1 MVGQASFVSEK
12 LLCFAFAL
20 VAQTTPPAPSQWN
33 GKPGTN
39 HHRAASQRAP
49 LGTLGTYLSKH
60 PPVWKQK
67 PQVPRPDQVLHSGG
81 SKRTATRGA
90 SFSTHGPTMHVYFRT
105 SIFSKISI
113 SCSFI
118 NNFFLSSLPPSPTQT
133 CQKAQIELW
142 LCYAKWRRPL
152 RLAKLLAIPRK
163 HSLFA
168 MLSTRVQPPVHWVS
182 FSLFSLHL
190 IA

>member
-20 VAQTTPPAPSQWN
+20 VAKTTPPAPSQWN

-67 PQVPRPDQVLHSGG
+67 PQVPRPGQVLHSGG

-105 SIFSKISI
+105 SIFLKISI

-118 NNFFLSSLPPSPTQT
+118 NNFSLSSLLFLLLPL
-133 CQKAQIELW
+133 KHVN
-142 LCYAKWRRPL
+142 KL
-152 RLAKLLAIPRK
+152 RL
-163 HSLFA
+163 SYDFA
-168 MLSTRVQPPVHWVS
+168 MLNGGVYCALPNCLLYLESTRFSRCFQPECS
-182 FSLFSLHL
+182 RQFTG
-190 IA
+190 

>member
-1 MVGQASFVSEK
+1 MGQASFVSEK

-20 VAQTTPPAPSQWN
+20 VAKTTPPAPSQWN

-49 LGTLGTYLSKH
+49 LGTYLSKH

-67 PQVPRPDQVLHSGG
+67 PQVPRPGQVLHSGG

-105 SIFSKISI
+105 SIFLKISI
-113 SCSFI
+113 SCSFFI
-118 NNFFLSSLPPSPTQT
+118 NTFFLSPLPSSPL
-133 CQKAQIELW
+133 KHAN
-142 LCYAKWRRPL
+142 KL
-152 RLAKLLAIPRK
+152 RL
-163 HSLFA
+163 SYGFA
-168 MLSTRVQPPVHWVS
+168 MLNGGVYCALPNCLLYLESTRFAQCFQHRMQPPVHWVS
-182 FSLFSLHL
+182 FSLFSPHL